1 VRVII
6 SSSRSLLAAPNNIR
20 NLTELKPKTL
30 AIMHGS
36 SFVGDAEGAIR
47 ALADRYEARLR
58 EALGIDGPPC
68 EQGLLPLLADFVAK
82 VENRTT
88 LKISRRLI
96 FRPLCCCVA
105 FQRHYGAL

>member
-1 VRVII
+1 MRVII

-58 EALGIDGPPC
+58 EALGIDGPPASRAYFRYWQILLQKSKI
-68 EQGLLPLLADFVAK
+68 EQP
-82 VENRTT
+82 
-88 LKISRRLI
+88 
-96 FRPLCCCVA
+96 
-105 FQRHYGAL
+105 

>member
-6 SSSRSLLAAPNNIR
+6 SSSRSLLAAPNIR

-47 ALADRYEARLR
+47 AVADRYEARLR
-58 EALGIDGPPC
+58 EGRGWGVVKSLGDLSSGPPSF
-68 EQGLLPLLADFVAK
+68 A
-82 VENRTT
+82 ENWN
-88 LKISRRLI
+88 
-96 FRPLCCCVA
+96 
-105 FQRHYGAL
+105 

>member
-6 SSSRSLLAAPNNIR
+6 SSSRSLLAAPNIR

-58 EALGIDGPPC
+58 EALG
-68 EQGLLPLLADFVAK
+68 
-82 VENRTT
+82 
-88 LKISRRLI
+88 
-96 FRPLCCCVA
+96 
-105 FQRHYGAL
+105 